1 MRPRRKK
8 RGLKSFYIAAAMVLL
23 ATGGIARITVDKAEK
38 VTEPSKIT
46 YTESDYQQPTPSKA
60 PDITTSEQPIS
71 SEDKSLQND
80 EKEQPTT
87 ESKEEAT
94 EAATAKILT
103 YAMPIKANIIKPFS
117 KDSLIYSET
126 YGDMRA
132 HDGIDIVA
140 EEGTTVKA
148 CAEGTV
154 SEIKE
159 DSLWGNTVV
168 VEHKDGNLSY
178 YCGLND
184 VTVKEGEKVTMS
196 KIVGT
201 VGEVPCECLDTSHLH
216 FAIKDKNGWL
226 SPLDVMGLQ

>member
-8 RGLKSFYIAAAMVLL
+8 RGIKSFYIAAAMVLL

-46 YTESDYQQPTPSKA
+46 YTESDYQHPAASQEDIVESKQDIASTPETQNA
-60 PDITTSEQPIS
+60 ESEQADTK
-71 SEDKSLQND
+71 SEEN
-80 EKEQPTT
+80 
-87 ESKEEAT
+87 AT

-103 YAMPIKANIIKPFS
+103 YALPIKANIIKPFS
-117 KDSLIYSET
+117 KDNLIYSET

-140 EEGTTVKA
+140 EEGTTIKA

-154 SEIKE
+154 SEIKK

-168 VEHKDGNLSY
+168 IEHKDGKFSY

-184 VTVKEGEKVTMS
+184 VSVKEGETVTMS
-196 KIVGT
+196 SIIGT
-201 VGEVPCECLDTSHLH
+201 VGEVPCECLDTTHLH
-216 FAIKDKNGWL
+216 FGIKDENGWL
-226 SPLDVMGLQ
+226 SPLEVLGLQ